1 MEFQSICTK
10 KKEKCLCERRTSISV
25 DDKFQMDPI
34 WILWEIIIDN
44 SKNIDNIKIK
54 ILNSILKLYCL
65 KYTPSVKKK
74 RRYLIYY
81 AISILTEKYD
91 TKIEI
96 IKDKELVETVVKKI
110 NSVYKQ
116 IKKNEIGPKVDYLM
130 TDIRKSSLEK
140 TIDKLQM
147 INKYDYIMNEQ

>member
-1 MEFQSICTK
+1 M
-10 KKEKCLCERRTSISV
+10 
-25 DDKFQMDPI
+25 
-34 WILWEIIIDN
+34 
-44 SKNIDNIKIK
+44 
-54 ILNSILKLYCL
+54 
-65 KYTPSVKKK
+65 
-74 RRYLIYY
+74 IYY

-96 IKDKELVETVVKKI
+96 TKDKDLVESVVKKI

-147 INKYDYIMNEQ
+147 MNKFDFIMNEQSS